1 MNLYRNSLNGKI
13 IVFLIFPVMLVLLSV
28 ITIGAMMSWS
38 YARGQIEHELIAEAE
53 QEALKIEK
61 SNLVA
66 VTISQVMALS
76 QEEGLFGN
84 KPDSVGLASRVL
96 DTFPALTGSY
106 FGYEPQYA
114 SSSANPGYPAEANDE
129 SGRFLPYWY
138 RDDNNQLAL
147 TPLVDMETSSYYQ
160 GVKDL
165 YQRSGKRTSLV
176 TEPYVYEGKM
186 IVEQTTP
193 IVIDNQFR
201 GISGVDRALADI
213 EQTLQNIRQQ
223 TGNDL
228 YLVSS
233 EGRFIAA
240 TESGLDLKTKQLS
253 ETIYRPYQNIFM
265 ATSGA
270 STFTEAQHPQTQD
283 DYFYASA
290 GIPTGGWT
298 LILRA
303 EKSKMMAPIID
314 QIQLLITASIV
325 GVIIIA
331 LLAWL
336 FIQKLTGRIG
346 ETIALARRI
355 EQGDISDCRPVRI
368 SDQDELSVLS
378 GSLNNVLQAYQDIA
392 DICARIS
399 RGDFSSRVEKRCES
413 DQIAIAINT
422 MAMNREEAETSLTQN
437 IAKIQ
442 HNTAIQ
448 KSEIDSVATAMHQM
462 TASTGEVTRLI
473 LESSDNANS
482 VSGSVGECKQS
493 LEKVVSEVKMMSN
506 DISQASDAMNKVSG
520 SSDDINKILDVI
532 TAIAEQTNLLAL
544 NAAIE
549 AARAGEQGRGFAVVA
564 DEVRGLASKT
574 RASTDEISSLIVRLQ
589 AEVKSAVDV
598 IGAGV
603 NRSGEATDVSGAA
616 LQELEVSMQD
626 ISEIAEHL
634 IQVSAAAEEQ
644 TATAD
649 EINRNI
655 SSIHETAEALSQ
667 MVSEA

>member
-13 IVFLIFPVMLVLLSV
+13 IVFLIIPVILVLLGV
-28 ITIGAMMSWS
+28 ISIGAVMSWS

-53 QEALKIEK
+53 QEALKIDK
-61 SNLVA
+61 ANRVA

-76 QEEGLFGN
+76 QEEGLFGR
-84 KPDSVGLASRVL
+84 KPDSVDLASRVL
-96 DTFPALTGSY
+96 KTFPQLTGSY
-106 FGYEPQYA
+106 FGYEPEYT
-114 SSSANPGYPAEANDE
+114 SSSSDLDYPRDANDD

-138 RDDNNQLAL
+138 LDDNNQLAL

-165 YQRSGKRTSLV
+165 FQSSGKRASLV

-193 IVIDNQFR
+193 IVIDGQFR

-213 EQTLQNIRQQ
+213 EQTLQSIREQ

-253 ETIYRPYQNIFM
+253 ETLYSPHRDIFM
-265 ATSGA
+265 STSATGSFVEI
-270 STFTEAQHPQTQD
+270 THPQTQD
-283 DYFYASA
+283 SYFYASA
-290 GIPTGGWT
+290 GIQTGGWT
-298 LILRA
+298 LVLRA
-303 EKSKMMAPIID
+303 EKSKMMAPIVD
-314 QIQLLITASIV
+314 QVQLLIVASVI
-325 GVIIIA
+325 GVLIIA
-331 LLAWL
+331 ALAWL
-336 FIQKLTGRIG
+336 FTQKLTKRIT
-346 ETIALARRI
+346 ETITLAGHI
-355 EQGDISDCRPVRI
+355 EQGDISNCQPIRI
-368 SDQDELSVLS
+368 ADGDELSVLS

-392 DICARIS
+392 DICERIA
-399 RGDFSSRVEKRCES
+399 RGDFSSRVEKRCEA
-413 DQIAIAINT
+413 DHIANAINT
-422 MAMNREEAETSLTQN
+422 MAMNREEAEKSLTQN

-448 KSEIDSVATAMHQM
+448 KNEIDSVSTAMHQM
-462 TASTGEVTRLI
+462 TVTTGEVTRLI
-473 LESSDNANS
+473 LESSDNANAVSDS
-482 VSGSVGECKQS
+482 VNGCKQS
-493 LEKVVSEVKMMSN
+493 LQKVVSEVQMMSD
-506 DISQASDAMNKVSG
+506 DISEASEAMNKVSG

-589 AEVKSAVDV
+589 AEVKSAVNV

-603 NRSGEATDVSGAA
+603 ARSGAATEVSGTA

-626 ISEIAEHL
+626 IAEIAEHL
-634 IQVSAAAEEQ
+634 IQVSTAAEQQ

-655 SSIHETAEALSQ
+655 NSIHQTAEELSQ
-667 MVSEA
+667 LVS